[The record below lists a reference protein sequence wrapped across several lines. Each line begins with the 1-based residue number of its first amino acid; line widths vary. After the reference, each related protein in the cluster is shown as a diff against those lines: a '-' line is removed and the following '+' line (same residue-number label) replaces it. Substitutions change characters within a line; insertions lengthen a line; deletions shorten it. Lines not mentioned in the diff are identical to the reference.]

1 MKLLALTAI
10 LLVTFYSAN
19 AQQLPATKGKELNY
33 KIIPSENCTWGYDI
47 YANGKLFIHQVSIP
61 ALPGNAGFS
70 TKASAE
76 KVATKVIEK
85 IKNGENPPSI
95 TVEEMK
101 QMGVIEQH

>member
-47 YANGKLFIHQVSIP
+47 YANGKLFIH
-61 ALPGNAGFS
+61 
-70 TKASAE
+70 
-76 KVATKVIEK
+76 
-85 IKNGENPPSI
+85 
-95 TVEEMK
+95 
-101 QMGVIEQH
+101 

>member
-1 MKLLALTAI
+1 
-10 LLVTFYSAN
+10 
-19 AQQLPATKGKELNY
+19 
-33 KIIPSENCTWGYDI
+33 
-47 YANGKLFIHQVSIP
+47 
-61 ALPGNAGFS
+61 LPGNAGFS